1 MRGGWSSLADG
12 QDVLWGWTDR
22 AEGNDTLCAVRQDK
36 GEVSVIGKPLVPK
49 TRVGFKALCEFD
61 APFIIANI

>member
-1 MRGGWSSLADG
+1 MPMVKMSCGDGRSVRRGMIHYA
-12 QDVLWGWTDR
+12 TFDR
-22 AEGNDTLCAVRQDK
+22 TKVRYQL
-36 GEVSVIGKPLVPK
+36 IGKTLVPK

>member
-1 MRGGWSSLADG
+1 MPMVKMSCGDG
-12 QDVLWGWTDR
+12 RNTRRVMIHYAPFDR
-22 AEGNDTLCAVRQDK
+22 TKVRYRL
-36 GEVSVIGKPLVPK
+36 IGKPLVPK

>member
-12 QDVLWGWTDR
+12 QDVLRGWTDR

-36 GEVSVIGKPLVPK
+36 GEVS
-49 TRVGFKALCEFD
+49 
-61 APFIIANI
+61 ANR

>member
-12 QDVLWGWTDR
+12 QDVLLEWTEC

-36 GEVSVIGKPLVPK
+36 GEVS
-49 TRVGFKALCEFD
+49 
-61 APFIIANI
+61 ANR

>member
-1 MRGGWSSLADG
+1 MSMVKMSCGDRRIARRGMIHYAPF
-12 QDVLWGWTDR
+12 DR
-22 AEGNDTLCAVRQDK
+22 TKVRYQL
-36 GEVSVIGKPLVPK
+36 IGKSLVPK